1 LHRAFSV
8 FIFNDKKE
16 LLLQRRAAGK
26 YHSSLLW
33 TNTCCGHPRPNEETM
48 HAAQRR
54 LQEEM
59 GFTTSLIKVSSFL
72 YKNSFDNQLIEH
84 ELDHVFI
91 GLYNPDPIP
100 HDDEVVAW
108 KYMSLEE
115 IKHDITFHEDDFT
128 YWFKLILQDTSLI
141 EQHLNNLLS

>member
-1 LHRAFSV
+1 
-8 FIFNDKKE
+8 
-16 LLLQRRAAGK
+16 
-26 YHSSLLW
+26 
-33 TNTCCGHPRPNEETM
+33 M